1 MLESALERDLE
12 ARPFEKVIRQFGEI
26 VKNDSS
32 LYDKLAATADKEA
45 FISQY
50 IALGAEQGCVFSRD
64 DLLVVVQEQKQ
75 GSNWVIPKSVL
86 RLIAERF

>member
-1 MLESALERDLE
+1 MLASALERDIN

-26 VKNDSS
+26 VKEDRQ
-32 LYDKLAATADKEA
+32 LIDQLDQTPDKDA
-45 FISQY
+45 FIDMY
-50 IALGAEQGCVFSRD
+50 ISLGAKHGCEFSRD

-75 GSNWVIPKSVL
+75 GSNWVIPKPVL